1 MAQRF
6 LVLVLAILVS
16 ACAPQAGRLAN
27 ATPLNHA
34 GREQVWGIEN
44 SDVPIDPAW
53 RLGRLD
59 NGMRFIIRP
68 NATPKGTAIVRME
81 VAAGSLDE
89 SDAERGYAHFVE
101 HMAFNGSTNVPEGE
115 MVRLLERDGLAF
127 GADTNAS
134 TGFETTTYKLD
145 LPRNDPAL
153 LDTALMLMRETASEL
168 TISADAVARERGVVL
183 AEMRDRNDW
192 QFRNAIAD
200 TKFMHPQA
208 LYPERFAIGT
218 AETLNAATS
227 ASLRAFWSRE
237 YVPAHTTVVVIG
249 DFDPAVVETA
259 IRARFAGWSGPPGE
273 KQPSPGPIVAN
284 DGGRTQIWIDPAQ
297 ANRITAERHGKWL
310 DEPDTVANRREMTLR
325 MVGYGAINRR
335 LDRLANSG
343 EPPFRGAGFGTG
355 ALFEAGRAT
364 RLIVDVVEK
373 KWKGGLDAA
382 VREYRAAMKYG
393 FSKTEIAEQLA
404 NMRKALADN
413 AASADTR
420 SHRVHE
426 TMAFGLL
433 RERQVPSHPAEGLK
447 RFDAFAPKITPKQV
461 MQALKREALPLTD
474 PLLRYRGRDAIPGG
488 ERELR
493 VAWDKAYRAPLARG
507 KASEGG
513 AFAYTEFGPPGAVAS
528 DSVHPELGIRTLRFA
543 NGVMLNLKRTD
554 IDKDRVLVSV
564 DVDGGDRL
572 STTDNPLAVA
582 MTRNFADGG
591 LGKHS
596 DDELQSI
603 LAGRTVQSDMAAS
616 ADAFAWSA
624 RTTPAD
630 LALQLQLFAAY
641 LRDPGYR
648 REGEV
653 KYWHFINNWFAQ
665 RNATPG
671 AAIGAAMGG
680 ILSDNDPRFSLADI
694 ERYRALTFAKLRKDM
709 ADRLANGAIEV
720 ALVGDIDE
728 ATAIDLVARTFGA
741 LPPREPG
748 FSSFAGQ
755 PPRRFTADR
764 TPRTVTHTGPAD
776 QAQLVLVWP
785 TRDDSDPIESMG
797 LAVLERVVRIE
808 LTETLREKLG
818 KAYSP
823 GASSQLSR
831 LWQGYG
837 TFTIAASVDVADLP
851 ATRSAIAEALAELRA
866 RPVDADVLQR
876 ARQPMLEAHDN
887 ALKGNGVWMTLA
899 ERAQSLPDRLAR
911 FLSTRSR
918 LTAVTPEALTALAR
932 RYLTADGAVEV
943 VAMPQAR
950 PQAPAATAPPLTT
963 EQK

>member
-1 MAQRF
+1 MPLAQRF
-6 LVLVLAILVS
+6 AVLFLAAILP
-16 ACAPQAGRLAN
+16 ACAPQAERLAS
-27 ATPLNHA
+27 AARP
-34 GREQVWGIEN
+34 GEPVREQVWGIEN

-89 SDAERGYAHFVE
+89 SDAERGYAHFIE

-168 TISADAVARERGVVL
+168 TFSDEAVARERGVVL

-192 QFRNAIAD
+192 QFRNALAD
-200 TKFMHPQA
+200 TKFMHPRA
-208 LYPERFAIGT
+208 RYPDRFAIGT
-218 AETLNAATS
+218 SETLQAATS
-227 ASLRAFWSRE
+227 ASLRAFWARE

-249 DFDPAVVETA
+249 DLDPVAVETA
-259 IRARFAGWSGPPGE
+259 IRQHFAGWQGPPAE
-273 KQPSPGPIVAN
+273 QQPSPGPILQR
-284 DGGRTQIWIDPAQ
+284 DRGRTQIWIDPAQ
-297 ANRITAERHGKWL
+297 ANRVTAERHGKWL
-310 DEPDTVANRREMTLR
+310 DEPDTIASRREMTLR
-325 MVGYGAINRR
+325 LVGYGVINRR
-335 LDRLANSG
+335 LERLANSG
-343 EPPFRGAGFGTG
+343 DPPFRGAGFGSG

-364 RLIVDVVEK
+364 RLIVDVIER
-373 KWKGGLDAA
+373 KWKIGVDAA

-393 FSKTEIAEQLA
+393 FTKSEIAEQLA
-404 NMRKALADN
+404 NLRKALADN

-433 RERQVPSHPAEGLK
+433 RERQVPSHPVEGLK
-447 RFDAFAPKITPKQV
+447 RFDAYAPGITPKRV
-461 MQALKREALPLTD
+461 MQALRREALPLD
-474 PLLRYRGRDAIPGG
+474 RPLLRYRGRDPIDGG
-488 ERELR
+488 EAALR
-493 VAWDKAYRAPLARG
+493 AAWDKAWRAPLARE
-507 KASEGG
+507 KDADGG
-513 AFAYTEFGPPGAVAS
+513 TFAYTDFGPPGSIVS
-528 DSVHPELGIRTLRFA
+528 DSVGTELGIRTLRFA
-543 NGVMLNLKRTD
+543 NGVMLNLTRTD

-564 DVDGGDRL
+564 NVDGGDRL
-572 STTDNPLAVA
+572 ATIDNPLAVA
-582 MTRNFADGG
+582 MARNFADGG

-596 DDELQSI
+596 DDQLSSI
-603 LAGRTVQSDMAAS
+603 LAGRTVSSGMGTS
-616 ADAFAWSA
+616 GEAFAWSA
-624 RTTPAD
+624 RTTPGD
-630 LALQLQLFAAY
+630 LELQLQLIAAY
-641 LRDPGYR
+641 IRDPGYR

-671 AAIGAAMGG
+671 AATSAAMGG

-694 ERYRALTFAKLRKDM
+694 EKYRALTFAKLRKDM

-720 ALVGDIDE
+720 ALVGDFDE
-728 ATAIDLVARTFGA
+728 AAAIGLVARTLGA
-741 LPPREPG
+741 LPPREAG
-748 FSSFAGQ
+748 FTGFDSQ

-764 TPRTVTHTGPAD
+764 SARSVAHTGPAN
-776 QAQLVLVWP
+776 QAQLTMVWP
-785 TRDDSDPIESMG
+785 TRDDSDPVEAMG

-808 LTETLREKLG
+808 LTDTLREKLG

-823 GASSQLSR
+823 GASSTLSR
-831 LWQGYG
+831 LWKGYG
-837 TFTIAASVDVADLP
+837 TFTIAASVDVADIA
-851 ATRSAIAEALAELRA
+851 ATRAAIAGALAELRD
-866 RPVDADVLQR
+866 RPVSADVLQR

-887 ALKGNGVWMTLA
+887 ALKGNYGWMTLV
-899 ERAQSLPDRLAR
+899 ERAQTLPERLVR
-911 FLSTRSR
+911 FLSTRAR
-918 LTAVTPEALTALAR
+918 LTAVTPEALSALAR

-943 VAMPQAR
+943 VAR
-950 PQAPAATAPPLTT
+950 PAATETT
-963 EQK
+963 Q